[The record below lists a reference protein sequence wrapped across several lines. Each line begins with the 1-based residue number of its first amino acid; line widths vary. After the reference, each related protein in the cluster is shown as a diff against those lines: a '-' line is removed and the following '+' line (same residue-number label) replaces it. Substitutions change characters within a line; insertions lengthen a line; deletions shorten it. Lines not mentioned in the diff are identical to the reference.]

1 MYGKFL
7 SIGSAVQRAQMT
19 TDCLHPE
26 AAQICVSHKSPFYR
40 CDWPISGLIS
50 GRAARGNSA
59 RQRQRQRPR
68 FFFSAPMLLGR
79 VNWPSAYRVPRCD
92 AMLKGETIAGSSAVG
107 RCHPILDTAWTE
119 PTVVRARVNAMCDA
133 VAATRG
139 CNSLLLVE
147 GLHHFRIK
155 CSTYHGIL
163 SHTLPSYCLLAVPC

>member
-26 AAQICVSHKSPFYR
+26 AAQICVSHKSHFYR

-68 FFFSAPMLLGR
+68 FFFPRRCSWAVSIGR
-79 VNWPSAYRVPRCD
+79 RHTVSPD
-92 AMLKGETIAGSSAVG
+92 AMRCSKVRQSPEALQSVAVIQSWTPPG
-107 RCHPILDTAWTE
+107 RNQPLCG
-119 PTVVRARVNAMCDA
+119 RASMRCAMPLPPRE
-133 VAATRG
+133 AATH
-139 CNSLLLVE
+139 C
-147 GLHHFRIK
+147 
-155 CSTYHGIL
+155 
-163 SHTLPSYCLLAVPC
+163 CLLKACIIFASNAAHTTAFSRTRCQVIAC